1 MTPSLKVVVAITSPI
16 AFQTLKNQ
24 SVLHTCLKTAQEF
37 VSQYGSSAHL
47 AIAGSTEDL
56 AQVADVECEKIQC
69 DPNNLVASLPNATPA
84 ELLMIHD
91 SQRALTKVAQFQRV
105 LAGLTPGIDA
115 VRPVSAFTET
125 LKSIDADQFIE
136 GTIDRNSMKRTSTPE
151 LIRSSAH
158 LAIAG
163 STEDLAQVV
172 ELDCEKIECDPNN
185 LVASLPNTTPVE
197 LVMFHD
203 SQRALTKVAQ
213 FQRVLEALTPGID
226 AVRPVSA
233 FTETLKSID
242 ADQFIEGTIDRNSMK
257 RISTP
262 ELIRYSAIDVKGE
275 SSTWFVP
282 IKADAQLATVDA
294 DPESARINSEK
305 EIELMKHLLDWN

>member
-125 LKSIDADQFIE
+125 LKSINADQFIE

-151 LIRSSAH
+151 LIR
-158 LAIAG
+158 
-163 STEDLAQVV
+163 
-172 ELDCEKIECDPNN
+172 N
-185 LVASLPNTTPVE
+185 
-197 LVMFHD
+197 
-203 SQRALTKVAQ
+203 
-213 FQRVLEALTPGID
+213 
-226 AVRPVSA
+226 
-233 FTETLKSID
+233 
-242 ADQFIEGTIDRNSMK
+242 
-257 RISTP
+257 
-262 ELIRYSAIDVKGE
+262 SAIDFRGA

-282 IKADAQLATVDA
+282 IKADAKIATVDA